1 MSIFGTDGVRA
12 RVNEYPMT
20 IEIAMKIAVI
30 LGNKAVQNNNGTLPR
45 IIVGK
50 DTRRSCYMFES
61 AIVAGLTSAGAE
73 AILTGP
79 IPTPGIS
86 MLTTSLRAC
95 YGIMISASHNS
106 FEDNGVKIF
115 NHQGVKISDA
125 EQLEIEKLI
134 QMPNEKF
141 YAECKKVG
149 KAKRLDD
156 VVGRYVEFTKSSV
169 SKNISFAGFKV
180 VLDLANGSAY
190 KIAPEI
196 FEELG
201 ATVHVLNNTPNGE
214 NINHECGSTH
224 PQVISQAVKK
234 LGFDIGIAVDGD
246 ADRITICDEL
256 GNIIDGDYIIGAITK
271 FMLEEKRLQGNAVVL
286 TVMSNFG
293 LERFIH
299 SLGLNVVRTPVGDRN
314 VSYKMKEVG
323 ANIGGEQSG
332 HIILSDYSKTG
343 DGILSAIQVVSYL
356 IKNGLKTSDILK
368 LFKKLPQSLEN
379 VKIDKNK
386 KINLN
391 DEITLNFIKEIE
403 GKMGNNSRV
412 LVRKSGTENL
422 LRIMVESESE
432 DKNKTYLKQLIE
444 YFKNQ

>member
-20 IEIAMKIAVI
+20 IEIAMKIAII
-30 LGNKAVQNNNGTLPR
+30 LGNKVVENKNGSLPR
-45 IIVGK
+45 VIVGK
-50 DTRRSCYMFES
+50 DTRKSCYMFES

-106 FEDNGVKIF
+106 FEDNGIKIF
-115 NHQGVKISDA
+115 NHKGVKISDA

-156 VVGRYVEFTKSSV
+156 IVGRYVEFTKSSV

-180 VLDLANGSAY
+180 VLDLANGASY

-201 ATVHVLNNTPNGE
+201 ATVHVLNNVPNGE

-224 PQVISQAVKK
+224 PQVISNAVKK
-234 LGFDIGIAVDGD
+234 LGYDIGIAVDGD

-271 FMLEEKRLQGNAVVL
+271 FMFEEKRLQGNGVVL
-286 TVMSNFG
+286 TVMSNLG

-299 SLGLNVVRTPVGDRN
+299 SLGLNVIRTPVGDRN
-314 VSYKMKEVG
+314 ISYKMHEIGV
-323 ANIGGEQSG
+323 NIGGEQSG

-368 LFKKLPQSLEN
+368 LFKKLPQTLEN
-379 VKIDKNK
+379 IKMDKNK

-391 DEITLNFIKEIE
+391 DEKSLNFIKDIE
-403 GKMGNNSRV
+403 GKMGNDGRV